1 MEIVKI
7 VSLALVATVLT
18 VLLKEDKPEIAVQ
31 MVVVVGI
38 IISLFMIDKI
48 VLVINILKEL
58 SQKADIDKL
67 HVAVILK
74 IIGISYIAEFGS
86 QICID
91 AGSSSTASKIEFAAK
106 IIIIVLALPILI
118 SVVNLIITILP

>member
-31 MVVVVGI
+31 MAVVVGVI
-38 IISLFMIDKI
+38 IFLFMIDKI
-48 VLVINILKEL
+48 VLVINILKDL
-58 SQKADIDKL
+58 SQKADIDKF
-67 HVAVILK
+67 HVTIILK

-86 QICID
+86 QICKD
-91 AGSSSTASKIEFAAK
+91 AGSLSTASKIEFAAK

-118 SVVNLIITILP
+118 SVVNLIVTILP

>member
-18 VLLKEDKPEIAVQ
+18 VLLREDKPEIALQ
-31 MVVVVGI
+31 MAIVVGVI
-38 IISLFMIDKI
+38 IFLFMIDKI
-48 VLVINILKEL
+48 VLVLDTLKDL

-67 HVAVILK
+67 HITIILK

-86 QICID
+86 QICKD
-91 AGSSSTASKIEFAAK
+91 AGSTSIASKIEFAAK